1 MIFIKEK
8 SMKNLFEL
16 SEEEKNQIRGLHES
30 YKSKPGTSL
39 NEQRGDLTG
48 VPGREDNSKVN
59 IPKWKNILGKWKNT
73 GKLNFGTPDMLKEPL
88 AILKLDDGNKYI
100 VRYFTFLP
108 GYSGPSTPSID
119 EKGKYLDEF
128 NIPGDSLPFA
138 DNMVTSSFDKFP
150 EAKKQFDM
158 IVEKIVDYINAGGF
172 DKLNNMT
179 IQGSA
184 DSANP
189 TLSVPVGYTELDH
202 NPPYDGLTDLNQ
214 MNLFLAKKR
223 AENYAAKL
231 IEEVKTRTGK
241 TLNIKS
247 QTPISYL
254 GKGESYRG
262 PQFRSIKLTPN
273 APKLTVSEPTPKPKS
288 RDRYAP
294 EQLTEAK
301 PVKITVTIDGK
312 SEVMD
317 GYSYPADENTLSVG
331 VEIEKIGSIPN
342 TFENMVDG
350 KIENNTLSVT
360 SKGVTN
366 IIGEIK
372 DGKPNINYD
381 DYRYTVN
388 KYSGPL
394 TTTYDTKKV
403 KFDGKEIGLYSI
415 KDIYFTFQKI

>member
-1 MIFIKEK
+1 
-8 SMKNLFEL
+8 MKNLFEL

-48 VPGREDNSKVN
+48 VPGRKDDYTVN
-59 IPKWKNILGKWKNT
+59 IPKWKNVLGKWKNT
-73 GKLNFGTPDMLKEPL
+73 GKLNFGTPDILKEPL
-88 AILKLDDGNKYI
+88 AILKLDDGNKYN

-108 GYSGPSTPSID
+108 GYSGPSTTTTGGA
-119 EKGKYLDEF
+119 ELDVF
-128 NIPGDSLPFA
+128 DIPGDSLPFA
-138 DNMVTSSFDKFP
+138 DNMVTPSFDKFAN
-150 EAKKQFDM
+150 AKVEFDR
-158 IVEKIVDYINAGGF
+158 IVTAFVNYINAGGF
-172 DKLNNMT
+172 DKLNNIT

-189 TLSVPVGYTELDH
+189 TLSVPAGYTELDH
-202 NPPYDGLTDLNQ
+202 KPPYDGLTDLNQ

-247 QTPISYL
+247 ETPISYL

-273 APKLTVSEPTPKPKS
+273 VPKLTVSEPTPKPKS

-317 GYSYPADENTLSVG
+317 GYSYPADENTFSVG

-342 TFENMVDG
+342 DFQGMEVDG

-394 TTTYDTKKV
+394 TTTYGTKKV

-415 KDIYFTFQKI
+415 KDIYFTFE

>member
-16 SEEEKNQIRGLHES
+16 TEEEKNSIRGLHES

-59 IPKWKNILGKWKNT
+59 IPKWKNIFGWKNT
-73 GKLNFGTPDMLKEPL
+73 GKLNFGTSDILKEPL
-88 AILKLDDGNKYI
+88 AILKLDDGNTYN
-100 VRYFTFLP
+100 VRYLASLP
-108 GYSGPSTPSID
+108 GYSGPSTTTTGGT
-119 EKGKYLDEF
+119 ELDVF
-128 NIPGDSLPFA
+128 DIPGDSLPFA
-138 DNMVTSSFDKFP
+138 DNMVIPSFDKFAN
-150 EAKKQFDM
+150 AKVEFDR
-158 IVEKIVDYINAGGF
+158 IVTAFVNYINAGGF
-172 DKLNNMT
+172 DKLNNIT

-189 TLSVPVGYTELDH
+189 TLSVPSGYSELDH

-254 GKGESYRG
+254 GKGDSYRG

-273 APKLTVSEPTPKPKS
+273 VPKLTKSEPTPAPQSYDK
-288 RDRYAP
+288 YAP
-294 EQLTEAK
+294 EQLPEAK

-312 SEVMD
+312 SEVRD
-317 GYSYPADENTLSVG
+317 GYSYNYQNTSFVG
-331 VEIEKIGSIPN
+331 VEEIGSIPYA
-342 TFENMVDG
+342 FENMVDG
-350 KIENNTLSVT
+350 KIENNSLSVT
-360 SKGVTN
+360 SEGITN

-372 DGKPNINYD
+372 DGVPNVNTQNFG
-381 DYRYTVN
+381 YTIN

-394 TTTYDTKKV
+394 TTNFGRKKV
-403 KFDGKEIGLYSI
+403 KSNDKEIVLNTI
-415 KDIYFTFQKI
+415 KDIYLTFEKL

>member
-1 MIFIKEK
+1 MR
-8 SMKNLFEL
+8 NLFEI

-48 VPGREDNSKVN
+48 VPGRKDDYTVN
-59 IPKWKNILGKWKNT
+59 IPEWKNVLGKWKNT
-73 GKLNFGTPDMLKEPL
+73 GKLNFGTPDSLKEPL
-88 AILKLDDGNKYI
+88 AILKLDDGNKYN

-108 GYSGPSTPSID
+108 GYSGPSTTTTGGA
-119 EKGKYLDEF
+119 ELDVF
-128 NIPGDSLPFA
+128 DIPGDSLPFA
-138 DNMVTSSFDKFP
+138 DNMVTPSFDKFA
-150 EAKKQFDM
+150 EAKKQFDI
-158 IVEKIVDYINAGGF
+158 IVERIVDYINAGGF
-172 DKLNNMT
+172 DKLNNIT

-189 TLSVPVGYTELDH
+189 TLSVPAGYTELDH

-247 QTPISYL
+247 QNPISYL
-254 GKGESYRG
+254 GKGDSYRG

-342 TFENMVDG
+342 DFQGMVVDG

-381 DYRYTVN
+381 AYRYTVN

-394 TTTYDTKKV
+394 TTTYGTKKV

-415 KDIYFTFQKI
+415 KDIYFTFE

>member
-1 MIFIKEK
+1 
-8 SMKNLFEL
+8 MKNLFEL

-39 NEQRGDLTG
+39 NEQGGDLTG

-59 IPKWKNILGKWKNT
+59 IPKWKNLFGWKNT
-73 GKLNFGTPDMLKEPL
+73 GKLNFDTLDVIKEPL
-88 AILKLDDGNKYI
+88 AIVKLDDDNKYI

-119 EKGKYLDEF
+119 GEGEYLDEF

-138 DNMVTSSFDKFP
+138 DNMVTPSFDKFP
-150 EAKKQFDM
+150 NAKIEFDR
-158 IVEKIVDYINAGGF
+158 IVTAFVNYISAGGF
-172 DKLNNMT
+172 DKLNNIT

-189 TLSVPVGYTELDH
+189 TLSVPAGYTELDH

-247 QTPISYL
+247 QNPISYL
-254 GKGESYRG
+254 GKGDSYRG

-273 APKLTVSEPTPKPKS
+273 APKLTVSEPKPVPPP
-288 RDRYAP
+288 RDKYAP
-294 EQLTEAK
+294 EQLPDAK
-301 PVKITVTIDGK
+301 QVKITVTIDGK
-312 SEVMD
+312 SEVMG
-317 GYSYPADENTLSVG
+317 GYSYPNEKNTLSVG
-331 VEIEKIGSIPN
+331 VEKIGSIPN
-342 TFENMVDG
+342 NFEGMVVDG
-350 KIENNTLSVT
+350 KIENNILSVT
-360 SKGVTN
+360 SEGVTN

-372 DGKPNINYD
+372 DGKPSINFNSYG
-381 DYRYTVN
+381 YTVN

-394 TTTYDTKKV
+394 TTIYGTKNV
-403 KFDGKEIGLYSI
+403 KFDGKQIGLNFI
-415 KDIYFTFQKI
+415 KDIYLTFQKI

>member
-48 VPGREDNSKVN
+48 VPGRKDDYTVN
-59 IPKWKNILGKWKNT
+59 IPKWKNVLGKWKNT
-73 GKLNFGTPDMLKEPL
+73 GKLNFDNTTRDVANNEPI
-88 AILKLDDGNKYI
+88 AILKLDDDNTYN

-108 GYSGPSTPSID
+108 GYSGPSTS
-119 EKGKYLDEF
+119 ETGGAELDVF

-138 DNMVTSSFDKFP
+138 DNMVTPSFDKFSD
-150 EAKKQFDM
+150 AKIAFDN
-158 IVEKIVDYINAGGF
+158 IVSQIVDYINAGGF
-172 DKLNNMT
+172 DKLNNIT

-189 TLSVPVGYTELDH
+189 TLSVPSGYTELDH

-247 QTPISYL
+247 QNPISYL
-254 GKGESYRG
+254 GKGDSYRG

-288 RDRYAP
+288 RDKYAP

-331 VEIEKIGSIPN
+331 VEKIGSIPN

-350 KIENNTLSVT
+350 KIENNILSVT
-360 SKGVTN
+360 SDGVTN

-372 DGKPNINYD
+372 DGKPNLNSKTFD
-381 DYRYTVN
+381 YTVN

-394 TTTYDTKKV
+394 TTTYGTKNV

-415 KDIYFTFQKI
+415 KDIYLTFEKL

>member
-8 SMKNLFEL
+8 SMKNLFDL
-16 SEEEKNQIRGLHES
+16 SEEEKNRIRGLHES
-30 YKSKPGTSL
+30 YKSKLGTSL

-48 VPGREDNSKVN
+48 VPGRKDDYTVN
-59 IPKWKNILGKWKNT
+59 IPKWKNIFGWKST
-73 GKLNFGTPDMLKEPL
+73 GKLNFDNTTRDVANNEPI
-88 AILKLDDGNKYI
+88 AILKLDDDNTYN

-119 EKGKYLDEF
+119 GEGEYLDEF

-138 DNMVTSSFDKFP
+138 DNMVTPSFDKFAN
-150 EAKKQFDM
+150 AKVEFDR
-158 IVEKIVDYINAGGF
+158 IVTAFVNYINAGGF
-172 DKLNNMT
+172 DKLNNIT

-189 TLSVPVGYTELDH
+189 TLSVPSGYTELDH
-202 NPPYDGLTDLNQ
+202 NPPYDGLTDLSQ

-231 IEEVKTRTGK
+231 IEEIKTRTGK

-254 GKGESYRG
+254 GKGDSYRG

-288 RDRYAP
+288 RDKYAP

-317 GYSYPADENTLSVG
+317 GYSYPNDENTLSVG
-331 VEIEKIGSIPN
+331 VEKIGSIPN

-350 KIENNTLSVT
+350 KIENNILSVT
-360 SKGVTN
+360 SDGVTN

-372 DGKPNINYD
+372 DGKPNLNSKTFD
-381 DYRYTVN
+381 YTVN

-394 TTTYDTKKV
+394 TTTYGTKNV
-403 KFDGKEIGLYSI
+403 KFDGKEIGLYST
-415 KDIYFTFQKI
+415 KDIYLTFE

>member
-1 MIFIKEK
+1 
-8 SMKNLFEL
+8 MKNLFEL

-59 IPKWKNILGKWKNT
+59 IPKWKNIFGWKNT
-73 GKLNFGTPDMLKEPL
+73 GKLNFGTPDILKEPL
-88 AILKLDDGNKYI
+88 AILKLDDDNKYI

-119 EKGKYLDEF
+119 GEGEYLDEF

-138 DNMVTSSFDKFP
+138 DNMVTPSFDKFP
-150 EAKKQFDM
+150 EAKKQFDI
-158 IVEKIVDYINAGGF
+158 IVKKIIEYINAGGF
-172 DKLNNMT
+172 DKLNNIT

-189 TLSVPVGYTELDH
+189 TLSVPAGYTELDH

-254 GKGESYRG
+254 GKGDSYRG

-273 APKLTVSEPTPKPKS
+273 APKLTVSEPKPKPVSPLS

-317 GYSYPADENTLSVG
+317 GYSYNYQNTSFVG
-331 VEIEKIGSIPN
+331 VEERGSIPYA
-342 TFENMVDG
+342 FENMVDG
-350 KIENNTLSVT
+350 KIENNSLSVT
-360 SKGVTN
+360 SEGITN

-372 DGKPNINYD
+372 DGVPNVNTQNFG
-381 DYRYTVN
+381 YTIN

-394 TTTYDTKKV
+394 TTNFGRKKV
-403 KFDGKEIGLYSI
+403 KSNDKEIVLNTI